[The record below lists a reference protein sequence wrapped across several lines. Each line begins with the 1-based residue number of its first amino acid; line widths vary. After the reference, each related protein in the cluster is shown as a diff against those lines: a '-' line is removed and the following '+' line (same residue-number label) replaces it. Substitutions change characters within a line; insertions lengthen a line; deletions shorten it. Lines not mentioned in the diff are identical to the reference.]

1 VETKDELPAKLEE
14 ASLHVDVARVW
25 GRAQLLGCV
34 DMMSTATLPDRT
46 EVLIAGGGPVGLAAA
61 VELGR
66 RGITCVVIEPRAAV
80 SHARPRCKTI
90 NIRSMEHLRRWGIA
104 DRLRERAPLP
114 VAWSQDIVF
123 CTSLTGHELSRFSGV
138 LGLSTDGDRSAETGQ
153 QAPQYVLEELLRDVV
168 EELPSVTLATGR
180 RVTGLDQDADAVQ
193 VAVSDDAGDR
203 SVISAAYVVG
213 CDGPRSAVRAAI
225 GADYV
230 GEHALR
236 PNFGMVFH
244 TPELLERTAHG
255 PAVQYWIL
263 NRAAP
268 SLMGPIDLHG
278 TWWIIAFGVDR
289 TTGERNARAII
300 EGAAGTSVQATVLSH
315 DPWTARMQLV
325 DRARDRRVFIAGD
338 AAHLNPP
345 FGGHGLN
352 TGIGDAVD
360 LGWKL
365 AAVLEGWGGAGLL
378 DSYEAERR
386 PIQTRVIAAAAA
398 NNRVL
403 ATDLLDDD
411 ADAPGQRGDR
421 ARHEA
426 DLRIQASKRAEFHA
440 LSLVLDLAYERS
452 PVIAADGPGP
462 VLGDD
467 DDPVTE
473 ARPGARLPHAWVAPG
488 RSIHDGLGS
497 GMTLLALGDAPF
509 ERLERAADERGVPLR
524 IVRQDR
530 ALRDRYGVTL
540 MLVRPDQHV
549 AWCADGMPDDVAGLI
564 DQVRGAGPS
573 GGGR

>member
-1 VETKDELPAKLEE
+1 MSD
-14 ASLHVDVARVW
+14 D
-25 GRAQLLGCV
+25 
-34 DMMSTATLPDRT
+34 DMSTNVLPDRT
-46 EVLIAGGGPVGLAAA
+46 QVLIAGGAPVGLAAA
-61 VELGR
+61 VELGQC
-66 RGITCVVIEPRAAV
+66 GITCVVIEPRATV

-90 NIRSMEHLRRWGIA
+90 SIRSMEHLRRWGIA

-123 CTSLTGHELSRFSGV
+123 CTSLIGHELSRFSGV
-138 LGLSTDGDRSAETGQ
+138 LGLTPEDGRSAEAGQ

-168 EELPSVTLATGR
+168 DELPTVTLATGR
-180 RVTGLDQDADAVQ
+180 RVTGLDQDDDAVQ
-193 VAVSDDAGDR
+193 VAVVDDAGDR

-213 CDGPRSAVRAAI
+213 CDGSRSAVRAAI

-244 TPELLERTAHG
+244 APDLLQRTAHG

-263 NRAAP
+263 NRIAP

-289 TTGERNARAII
+289 T
-300 EGAAGTSVQATVLSH
+300 
-315 DPWTARMQLV
+315 
-325 DRARDRRVFIAGD
+325 RDRRVFIAGD

-365 AAVLEGWGGAGLL
+365 GAVLEGWGGPGLL

-411 ADAPGQRGDR
+411 ADAPGERGER

-426 DLRIQASKRAEFHA
+426 DFRIQAAKRADFHA
-440 LSLVLDLAYERS
+440 LSDSLTSGSAQAARS
-452 PVIAADGPGP
+452 TTSWAA
-462 VLGDD
+462 
-467 DDPVTE
+467 
-473 ARPGARLPHAWVAPG
+473 A
-488 RSIHDGLGS
+488 
-497 GMTLLALGDAPF
+497 
-509 ERLERAADERGVPLR
+509 
-524 IVRQDR
+524 
-530 ALRDRYGVTL
+530 
-540 MLVRPDQHV
+540 
-549 AWCADGMPDDVAGLI
+549 
-564 DQVRGAGPS
+564 
-573 GGGR
+573 